1 MISSGI
7 VIVKDKTLAVAAS
20 IKALAN
26 QQVLVGVPS
35 STAGRTDVPITN
47 AVIGYLMEHGSPSQN
62 LPARPFLVPG
72 VRNAMPD
79 VRKRLRAA
87 ATTALSGRPDAVDKA
102 LHAVGLVAVNS
113 VRKKITDGPF
123 MPLAPSTIAQRQARG
138 RTGDRP
144 LIDTGQLRQS
154 ITYVIRKRG
163 K

>member
-1 MISSGI
+1 MKSGLT
-7 VIVKDKTLAVAAS
+7 IVKDKSFAVAAS

-47 AVIGYLMEHGSPSQN
+47 AVIGYIMENGSPSQN
-62 LPARPFLVPG
+62 IPARPFLVPG
-72 VRNAMPD
+72 VRNAMAE

-87 ATTALSGRPDAVDKA
+87 ATTALSGNPGAVDRA
-102 LHAVGLVAVNS
+102 LHAVGLVAVNA

-123 MPLAPSTIAQRQARG
+123 APLAPSTLAQRQARG